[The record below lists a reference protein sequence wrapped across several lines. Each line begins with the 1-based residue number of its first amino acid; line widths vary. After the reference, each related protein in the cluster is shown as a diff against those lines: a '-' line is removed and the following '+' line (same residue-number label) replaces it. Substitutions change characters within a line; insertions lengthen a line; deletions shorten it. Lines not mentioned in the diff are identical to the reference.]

1 MPCPDYLAIMTDPGQ
16 TGLTAAAVAALTG
29 SGAADRVRDDVTA
42 VGVEAGASRVGNKNK
57 FIIYNK
63 L

>member
-1 MPCPDYLAIMTDPGQ
+1 MTHPGQ
-16 TGLTAAAVAALTG
+16 TGLTAAVLTG
-29 SGAADRVRDDVTA
+29 SGAADQVRDDAA

-57 FIIYNK
+57 FINYNK

>member
-1 MPCPDYLAIMTDPGQ
+1 MLYGNNLEIMTHPGQ
-16 TGLTAAAVAALTG
+16 TGLTAAALTG
-29 SGAADRVRDDVTA
+29 SGAADQVRDGDDAA

-57 FIIYNK
+57 FINYNN